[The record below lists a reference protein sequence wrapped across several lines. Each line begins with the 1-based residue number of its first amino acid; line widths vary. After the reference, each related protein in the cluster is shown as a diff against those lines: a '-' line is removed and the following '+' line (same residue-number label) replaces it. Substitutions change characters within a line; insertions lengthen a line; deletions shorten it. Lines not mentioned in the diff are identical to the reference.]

1 MSFDR
6 NHSDALFIQALDR
19 LGNHSPQREDGL
31 CGLCGGK

>member
-19 LGNHSPQREDGL
+19 LGNLRRN
-31 CGLCGGK
+31 GGWTVRTMRR